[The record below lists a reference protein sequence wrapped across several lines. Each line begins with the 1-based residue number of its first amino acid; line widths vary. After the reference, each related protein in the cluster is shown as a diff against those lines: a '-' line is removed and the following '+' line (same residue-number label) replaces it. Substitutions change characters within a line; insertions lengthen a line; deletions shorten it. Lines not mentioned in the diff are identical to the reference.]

1 MTYGLGDYLK
11 DGHEGGD
18 HPGLRSADED
28 EELVEEDENDRD
40 EVGPVDDDGIEDNA
54 SGKTS
59 LVNVVNGR

>member
-40 EVGPVDDDGIEDNA
+40 EVGPVDDDGIEDNGEEEEQ
-54 SGKTS
+54 GKVFGS
-59 LVNVVNGR
+59 K